1 MIPADW
7 AFATIGEL
15 GAKLRAKET
24 TSIALTEFFLERLE
38 RIGRAHNAVV
48 TLTRELALAQA
59 QQADADFAAG
69 IDHGPL
75 HGIPYGAKDLL
86 ATAGIPTS
94 WGAAPFRD
102 QVFDTDATVITR
114 LRKAGA
120 VLVAKLAMIELAGG
134 FGYRQAHASFT
145 GPALCAWDKTRWGG
159 GSSSGSGIAVG
170 AGLVPFAIGSETSGS
185 ILNPSAANGVTG
197 FRPTYG
203 RVPRT
208 GAMALSWTLD
218 KLGPMCRCAD
228 DCALVLPVL
237 AGPDAV
243 DFTAMPEG
251 YQFTKSIIADKTL
264 KVGIVEGCLDN
275 VQPEVKSRFEAAC
288 DVFRDFATVETVALP
303 ELPYGPV
310 VSTIINGEMAA
321 AFESFITSGKVQEL
335 SAPEDKWGGYSVLAV
350 PAKDYINALRVRR
363 PIQLAID
370 QLMRETPILIA
381 PTMATVAGP
390 IDRDFRSWSRGFS
403 SSPLGTAGNAAG
415 LPGMGIPMGP
425 GADGLPTSLQ
435 IVAGARQE
443 SLLLSVAMEY
453 QQRTAWHREHPPQQ

>member
-1 MIPADW
+1 MIPAEW

-15 GAKLRAKET
+15 GAKLRAKEV
-24 TSIALTEFFLERLE
+24 TSVALTEFFLERLE
-38 RIGRAHNAVV
+38 RIGTAHNAVV
-48 TLTRELALAQA
+48 TLTRELGLSQA

-86 ATAGIPTS
+86 ATAGIPTT

-102 QVFDTDATVITR
+102 QIFETDATVITR

-185 ILNPSAANGVTG
+185 ILNPAAANGITG

-218 KLGPMCRCAD
+218 KLGPMCHTVAD
-228 DCALVLPVL
+228 AYTVYQQI
-237 AGPDAV
+237 AGPDGL
-243 DFTAMPEG
+243 DFTTIESQFDALVIPPSSPE
-251 YQFTKSIIADKTL
+251 SV

-275 VQPEVKSRFEAAC
+275 VQPEVKTRFEAAC
-288 DVFRDFATVETVALP
+288 DVFREFAQVESIALP
-303 ELPYGPV
+303 DLPYGPV

-335 SAPEDKWGGYSVLAV
+335 SAAEDRWGGYSVLAV

-363 PIQLAID
+363 HIQIQLD
-370 QLMRETPILIA
+370 EMFRHFDILIA

-390 IDRDFRSWSRGFS
+390 IDRGFREWSRGFAS
-403 SSPLGTAGNAAG
+403 CALGTAANAAG
-415 LPGMGIPMGP
+415 LPGFSVPMGP
-425 GADGLPTSLQ
+425 GADGLPTALQ
-435 IVAGARQE
+435 MVSGARAE
-443 SLLLSVAMEY
+443 IRLSAIAMEY
-453 QQRTAWHREHPPQQ
+453 QRRTNWHREHPAQ

>member
-1 MIPADW
+1 MIPAEW
-7 AFATIGEL
+7 AFATIGEF

-24 TSIALTEFFLERLE
+24 TSVALTEFFLERLE
-38 RIGRAHNAVV
+38 RIGTAHNAVV
-48 TLTRELALAQA
+48 TMTRDLALSQA
-59 QQADADFAAG
+59 RQADADFAAG
-69 IDHGPL
+69 LDRGPL
-75 HGIPYGAKDLL
+75 QGIPYGAKDLL
-86 ATAGIPTS
+86 ATAGIPTT

-102 QVFDTDATVITR
+102 QMFETDATIITR
-114 LRKAGA
+114 LREAGA

-170 AGLVPFAIGSETSGS
+170 AGLVPFAVGSETSGS
-185 ILNPSAANGVTG
+185 ILNPAAANGISG

-218 KLGPMCRCAD
+218 KLGPMCRCAE
-228 DCALVLPVL
+228 DCALVLPL
-237 AGPDAV
+237 LSGPDEV
-243 DFTAMPEG
+243 DFTAISEG
-251 YQFTKSIIADKTL
+251 YRFARSTLADKSL
-264 KVGIVEGCLDN
+264 KVGIVAGCVDN
-275 VQPEVKSRFEAAC
+275 VQPEVKDRFEAAC
-288 DVFRDFATVETVALP
+288 EVFRDFATVETIDLP
-303 ELPYGPV
+303 DLPYGPV

-350 PAKDYINALRVRR
+350 PAKDYINALRIRR
-363 PIQLAID
+363 HIQVAID
-370 QLMRETPILIA
+370 QLLREIPILIA

-390 IDRDFRSWSRGFS
+390 IDRDFRAWSRGFS
-403 SSPLGTAGNAAG
+403 SSALGTAGNAAG
-415 LPGMGIPMGP
+415 LPGMSVPMGA

-453 QQRTAWHREHPPQQ
+453 QQRTNWHWEHPTQ